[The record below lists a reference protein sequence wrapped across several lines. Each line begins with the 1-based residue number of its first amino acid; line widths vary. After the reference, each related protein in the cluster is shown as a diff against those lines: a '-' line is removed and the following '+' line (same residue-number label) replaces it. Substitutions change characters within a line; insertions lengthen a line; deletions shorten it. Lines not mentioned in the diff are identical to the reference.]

1 MNFSKKNFKLVITL
15 FSLIT
20 ASLICLFVYFEYNWF
35 DKIAENEYKKTYNSI
50 GLNINRIV
58 TREFDRI
65 NMFIN
70 WLNTYP
76 DVDNDSP
83 YGLSDFIAGVYD
95 KYFIDED
102 QNIIKSIGYVD
113 LNDENSLEFIYDGSS
128 WQSKKLSSQTLEH
141 LDMFT
146 TTQSTFYDNEN
157 LYITIFVNETTYIF
171 VNLDLKIFSNNVLI
185 PAITE
190 ANSELEVIWINQSN
204 DEKVNQKNKDAID
217 ELILYNFNPI
227 QSLIEGAKISNTT
240 LVIPIVRQQIS
251 EENDEQKAFSKDN
264 TFLKP
269 PIISESINNI
279 EIKDIYAYLGVKVNN
294 SKFYG
299 TYIEKILSSIFIGGI
314 ILISLIG
321 VICLLLLYQIIR
333 VQRQR
338 DKEREFTASI
348 THELRTPLTVI
359 QSASD
364 NLCENLIKPEKVPS
378 YGKLIKQQSTRL
390 NSMIENLLV
399 YSKIEGNKFYN
410 KIETKVNLISFFQM
424 MELQTKAISLE
435 KNTPINWV
443 FKNLEKEVLI
453 DRRLLE
459 LVISNL
465 ISNSLFHAYNKYSG
479 EIRIYIQFIDHNHTI
494 HCIIEDDGVGIPLK
508 EQKLIWNSYFRGEN
522 SRHSQERGSGLGLF
536 IIKKN
541 IAILGG
547 NIKLT
552 SPYKRLDGKIKS
564 GCHFEFSIPCKVVKN
579 EENINNRR

>member
-1 MNFSKKNFKLVITL
+1 MNFAKKNLKLVITL
-15 FSLIT
+15 FSVIT
-20 ASLICLFVYFEYNWF
+20 ASLMCLFVYFEYNWF

-76 DVDNDSP
+76 NINSNDTE
-83 YGLSDFIAGVYD
+83 GLSDFIAGVYA
-95 KYFIDED
+95 KYFVNED
-102 QNIIKSIGYVD
+102 QNIIKSIGYVN
-113 LNDENSLEFIYDGSS
+113 LNDENSVEFIYDGTN
-128 WQSKKLSSQTLEH
+128 WESKNLSSQTLEY
-141 LDMFT
+141 LDKST
-146 TTQSTFYDNEN
+146 TTQSTFYDNED

-171 VNLDLKIFSNNVLI
+171 INLDLKVFTNTVLL
-185 PAITE
+185 PSITE
-190 ANSELEVIWINQSN
+190 ANSELEIIWVNQSN
-204 DEKVNQKNKDAID
+204 DEKVNQKNKDAVD
-217 ELILYNFNPI
+217 KLILYKFSPI
-227 QSLIEGAKISNTT
+227 KSIIKGAKISNTT
-240 LVIPIVRQQIS
+240 LIIPIARQEIS
-251 EENDEQKAFSKDN
+251 ETKNEDDSFKNNN
-264 TFLKP
+264 TFFRP
-269 PIISESINNI
+269 PILSDSINNI
-279 EIKDIYAYLGVKVNN
+279 EIKDVYAYLGVNVNN

-299 TYIEKILSSIFIGGI
+299 TYIEQILSFIFIGGI

-364 NLCENLIKPEKVPS
+364 NLCENLIKPEKVPA

-410 KIETKVNLISFFQM
+410 KIETKVNLKNFFQM

-435 KNTPINWV
+435 KNTPIHWV
-443 FKNLEKEVLI
+443 FKNLEKDVFI

-465 ISNSLFHAYNKYSG
+465 ISNGLFHAYNKYSG
-479 EIRIYIQFIDHNHTI
+479 EIRIYIQFIEHNHSI
-494 HCIIEDDGVGIPLK
+494 HCILEDDGIGIPLK

-522 SRHSQERGSGLGLF
+522 SKHSQERGSGLGLF

>member
-1 MNFSKKNFKLVITL
+1 MNFAKKNLKLVVTF

-20 ASLICLFVYFEYNWF
+20 ALLMCLFIYFEYNWF
-35 DKIAENEYKKTYNSI
+35 DKIAENEYKKTYNSL
-50 GLNINRIV
+50 GLSVNRIA

-65 NMFIN
+65 NMFIS

-76 DVDNDSP
+76 NIDSDNTE
-83 YGLSDFIAGVYD
+83 GLSDFVAGVYD
-95 KYFIDED
+95 KYFLNENE
-102 QNIIKSIGYVD
+102 NIVTSIGYVE
-113 LNDENSLEFIYDGSS
+113 LNDNDSTEYIYDGNS
-128 WQSKKLSSQTLEH
+128 WQSNSLSNQILNH
-141 LDMFT
+141 LDLST
-146 TTQSTFYDNEN
+146 KSQSTFYDNEN
-157 LYITIFVNETTYIF
+157 LYITIYINETTYIF
-171 VNLDLKIFSNNVLI
+171 INLDLKVFTNTILI
-185 PAITE
+185 PSITE
-190 ANSELEVIWINQSN
+190 ANNELEIIWTNQSN
-204 DEKVNQKNKDAID
+204 DEKVNNKNKEAL
-217 ELILYNFNPI
+217 EKLLIYNFNPI
-227 QSLIEGAKISNTT
+227 ETIIKGAKISNTT
-240 LVIPIVRQQIS
+240 VIIPIVRQKIS
-251 EENDEQKAFSKDN
+251 DNNDGDESFNKNN

-269 PIISESINNI
+269 PEISNSFENI
-279 EIKDIYAYLGVKVNN
+279 DIQDVYAFLGVKINN

-299 TYIEKILSSIFIGGI
+299 TYIEKILSFIFIGGI

-333 VQRQR
+333 AQKQRN
-338 DKEREFTASI
+338 KEREFTASI

-410 KIETKVNLISFFQM
+410 KIETKVNLKNFFQM
-424 MELQTKAISLE
+424 LELQSKAISLE
-435 KNTPINWV
+435 KNTPIYWV
-443 FKNLEKEVLI
+443 FKNLEKEVFL

-465 ISNSLFHAYNKYSG
+465 ISNSLFHAYNNYSG
-479 EIRIYIQFIDHNHTI
+479 EIRIYIQFIEHNHTI

-522 SRHSQERGSGLGLF
+522 SKHSQERGSGLGLF